1 MLIDLIKNRYALRNF
16 DTEKQPSFE
25 DIRDILEAGR
35 LAPSFLNLQPW
46 HFIVIK
52 DENTKKVLYNLSQG
66 QAHILSAP
74 VIIACCAD
82 FGVFDYENYRAFL
95 EKRPGMTEETL
106 QYFLNSKALN
116 PASLSQEA
124 VKQRGL
130 EELTYAIA
138 YMTLAANE
146 KGLET
151 CIIGGIGNEY
161 TQIAQD
167 VYSVAKMELELPKNV
182 SLAALLLVGYPEEGS
197 VKPFKDRKPFEEV
210 VSFERYSK

>member
-95 EKRPGMTEETL
+95 EKR
-106 QYFLNSKALN
+106 
-116 PASLSQEA
+116 
-124 VKQRGL
+124 
-130 EELTYAIA
+130 
-138 YMTLAANE
+138 
-146 KGLET
+146 
-151 CIIGGIGNEY
+151 
-161 TQIAQD
+161 
-167 VYSVAKMELELPKNV
+167 
-182 SLAALLLVGYPEEGS
+182 
-197 VKPFKDRKPFEEV
+197 
-210 VSFERYSK
+210 